1 MLPSEG
7 SEMAKGK
14 RYYWFKLKQ
23 SFMTSD
29 TVDYFMSQE
38 NGPYYVILYQTLCLK
53 VINTGGRFSRT
64 IGNVEIPY
72 DTRKL
77 QRDCKWFPLE
87 MIEKGIE
94 YFKQFGL
101 LLEDEKGVLYID
113 NFNELVGSE
122 TDFAEQK
129 REQREKKPRKKGGK
143 KNGES
148 VDNVSDNVSEIVHTD
163 NRDKILD
170 ISSSTTTTD
179 ISSSLS
185 PKGDTELRSK
195 DTQNVT
201 YTKTM
206 DGMDRFTRKL
216 EKPATAADYL
226 MQIGIN
232 LDYFTAQEYEDFLSF
247 GMDEEAIMYAAHLAQ
262 SANAVSWAYVKTI
275 LTSWLDKGIKT
286 KAQAEEEEKKRKA
299 ERKANAGKS
308 QSSSKSPYKPDG
320 TYDYEAG
327 LSSEWESL

>member
-1 MLPSEG
+1 MPDRFLRDSICTSDNLNSLSPLAEIMFYRLIISCDDFGRYDARPPVLKGKLFPLKNYEHEKIQSWLLELQENDLIMLYESEG
-7 SEMAKGK
+7 KPYLQIKTWEKYQRKRAKKSKFPDPPCDSVRACCQMPANVSACQQMTADDSNCG
-14 RYYWFKLKQ
+14 Q
-23 SFMTSD
+23 SLTNAPEYECECEYRNTNANNDNSSSSSSD
-29 TVDYFMSQE
+29 
-38 NGPYYVILYQTLCLK
+38 
-53 VINTGGRFSRT
+53 INT
-64 IGNVEIPY
+64 
-72 DTRKL
+72 
-77 QRDCKWFPLE
+77 
-87 MIEKGIE
+87 
-94 YFKQFGL
+94 
-101 LLEDEKGVLYID
+101 
-113 NFNELVGSE
+113 
-122 TDFAEQK
+122 
-129 REQREKKPRKKGGK
+129 
-143 KNGES
+143 
-148 VDNVSDNVSEIVHTD
+148 
-163 NRDKILD
+163 
-170 ISSSTTTTD
+170 
-179 ISSSLS
+179 SLS

-201 YTKTM
+201 YTQTM

-247 GMDEEAIMYAAHLAQ
+247 GMDEETIMYAAHLAQ